1 MPQPAI
7 LPSAQQNDRRS
18 ASGGRSQLPYRLRLP
33 GPVPVP
39 ERVRQAIAC
48 PNQAHRGP
56 EFRAILKQA
65 EALARPLFGT
75 AGHVLFFAST
85 GTGMMEAS
93 LANVL
98 AAQERVLV
106 AVQGQFGE
114 RFAAIARGLGADVD
128 SIDVTWG
135 STIDPA
141 DIERRLGARD
151 YRAVV
156 VVHNES
162 STGQTADLASIGA
175 IVRRHDALLVV
186 DSVSGLGGMEVRQD
200 EWGIDIVVT
209 ASQKA
214 LMCPPGVGMV
224 SVSPKAWSVIRRDD
238 RLPRFYW
245 DFRKAHASAEK
256 HETAFTSATAIITG
270 LREALTMIH
279 EEGIERVLARH
290 ERLSSALRAGC
301 AALGLRRFG
310 AGEAL
315 SNTVVA
321 VCAPDGVDGD
331 RIVAELSQKH
341 RTVIGNSR
349 NKLSGRVIRIGTM
362 GALTS
367 QDIVLDLHHLSL
379 ALRDLGWACDIGEAI
394 DAMESCLGPG
404 AHPARCA

>member
-1 MPQPAI
+1 MVSLAQSDVTYAN
-7 LPSAQQNDRRS
+7 LFNGNASYTRSGLSAPSAGQGIVVAAGTDSIRVITS
-18 ASGGRSQLPYRLRLP
+18 IVLSSSGTTT
-33 GPVPVP
+33 
-39 ERVRQAIAC
+39 
-48 PNQAHRGP
+48 
-56 EFRAILKQA
+56 
-65 EALARPLFGT
+65 ALAQIGSAGGSAFLWYGT
-75 AGHVLFFAST
+75 AT
-85 GTGMMEAS
+85 GLETNS
-93 LANVL
+93 
-98 AAQERVLV
+98 
-106 AVQGQFGE
+106 
-114 RFAAIARGLGADVD
+114 
-128 SIDVTWG
+128 
-135 STIDPA
+135 
-141 DIERRLGARD
+141 
-151 YRAVV
+151 
-156 VVHNES
+156 
-162 STGQTADLASIGA
+162 
-175 IVRRHDALLVV
+175 
-186 DSVSGLGGMEVRQD
+186 
-200 EWGIDIVVT
+200 DIVVT

-290 ERLSSALRAGC
+290 ESLSSALRAGC